1 MSRTRYQAKE
11 LGTAKDKVDNL
22 GNEEEKK
29 GLAEMT
35 EYADD
40 RKSHAREIAESVPH
54 KGAGRKPARFVNVV
68 PTDGKSEHTNYASTS
83 LDILQ
88 SREA

>member
-40 RKSHAREIAESVPH
+40 RKSHS
-54 KGAGRKPARFVNVV
+54 
-68 PTDGKSEHTNYASTS
+68 
-83 LDILQ
+83 
-88 SREA
+88 